1 MDFLDPLSGIG
12 FPRDFL
18 SDIWVKDWS
27 VVGVC
32 STFFSRGSPAGSGF
46 FSDIDG
52 MELIMEPNRTM
63 LGKS

>member
-32 STFFSRGSPAGSGF
+32 STFLVEGLLRGAGF
-46 FSDIDG
+46 FQI
-52 MELIMEPNRTM
+52 
-63 LGKS
+63 